1 AVGFDARLGGTTVS
15 DVTVERAHAMV
26 IAGGGGGLGSAMV
39 GDVRQQG
46 ERLELVAGYFVTTLR
61 DAVIASGG
69 RVPLTG
75 PLRIEAHARGVLTPA
90 LDVGVTGTLTG
101 QRLRSGTLGIANVS
115 GTLEGR
121 ATLAGVSGNAHIRAD
136 GIARQG
142 LPIGS
147 VTVDA
152 RGSSRGTITAHVQAR
167 PALANATIDVDARVT
182 LPPGGVGATKIELAG
197 HRVQTPR
204 GTWTGTGGRIQIAG
218 DRITIAGVR
227 SASGEARVAVDAGYG
242 LASETLELTA
252 SVDRFALAMIDPA
265 YAGTAS
271 GKVQLRRRGVRWDG
285 TAALTAAGVRIG
297 PERPAFDATVDVGV
311 AGRQVTV
318 DAKVTT
324 WQVGGARFVLDVEG
338 PRDLTDVLGWQR
350 LERSAVKSALLGLT
364 RIDLAAAGV
373 EAGGIVDGE
382 ILLAGAKTS
391 GTLSVRG
398 VSSPL
403 GDLAGDVS
411 FAPMDQ
417 GELGASST
425 LHIEDVGDA
434 TMAARI
440 AFPQRPFDPAAWKQL
455 GRGVLRVLTVSL
467 EDIAFD
473 PAKLASLGFA
483 LPYRGRADLSLA
495 VAAGASQAR
504 VVIDV
509 REVAGGALVAPI
521 DAHIE
526 GSIDGTETLGTVQV
540 RRARPA
546 AEAGEWP
553 EGAPLLA
560 KATARIPMTLDQWIA
575 TPAAARTAPLTANLE
590 LPEASVP
597 ELMTLFGRTE
607 VRKGTISGSVT
618 VAGTVAKPTGKGT
631 ILAKNVEVR
640 ARLPGRKIPALTS
653 LEIKG
658 SWDGAA
664 GNIEITGQESNGGT
678 LSITGRGR
686 PDQLPS
692 VHATINITNFDLSP
706 LTAFLT
712 GPAGAATGTLDTKL
726 SVAGLH
732 LGGKVRG
739 RIELLNGRVPLAP
752 QIGTLRDAHLV
763 VHLTDAGLTG
773 TVDGKLGSGT
783 IKMRGTA
790 ASDFAKLEVQGTVRK
805 ISPIGDL
812 EPILDADLTAVVRR
826 EPKLI
831 RADVKITN
839 ASIVVPEQ
847 TGRELLDAEVPEDL
861 YITSKRQPLAPK
873 PRVRATRAP
882 WLIATVELDSTTLQA
897 KEPFVVRSRFRAR
910 KLTVT
915 VGSLINVDGTVEIER
930 GEVEVFGRTY
940 RIDPGPDKIRF
951 DGLPDPALD
960 LRLTHD
966 FPTLTLVAS
975 IGGRVSKPELMMSS
989 QPGGYSEEELF
1000 AFFLGSD
1007 PGGDRTAASRDAAT
1021 GVGASYVSALVGQR
1035 VKKVLPID
1043 YFQCEPGT
1051 SAAGASCTFGR
1062 WLTANWFLAYKRREP
1077 RRDENPDHIQVQY
1090 YFGRRWLFEG
1100 GGFGNRVGGDI
1111 LWRKRW

>member
-1 AVGFDARLGGTTVS
+1 
-15 DVTVERAHAMV
+15 M
-26 IAGGGGGLGSAMV
+26 
-39 GDVRQQG
+39 
-46 ERLELVAGYFVTTLR
+46 
-61 DAVIASGG
+61 
-69 RVPLTG
+69 
-75 PLRIEAHARGVLTPA
+75 
-90 LDVGVTGTLTG
+90 
-101 QRLRSGTLGIANVS
+101 
-115 GTLEGR
+115 
-121 ATLAGVSGNAHIRAD
+121 
-136 GIARQG
+136 
-142 LPIGS
+142 S
-147 VTVDA
+147 V
-152 RGSSRGTITAHVQAR
+152 HLQAR
-167 PALANATIDVDARVT
+167 PALASATIDLDALVT
-182 LPPGGVGATKIELAG
+182 LPPGGVGTTKISLAG

-204 GTWTGTGGRIQIAG
+204 GTWIGSGGRIEVAG
-218 DRITIAGVR
+218 DRVTVAGVR
-227 SASGEARVAVDAGYG
+227 SASGDARVAVDAGYG

-252 SVDRFALAMIDPA
+252 SVDRIAMAMIDPA
-265 YAGTAS
+265 YRGTAS
-271 GKVQLRRRGVRWDG
+271 AKVKLRRRGVRWDG
-285 TAALTAAGVRIG
+285 TATLTAAGVGIAPG
-297 PERPAFDATVDVGV
+297 RPAFDATVDIGV

-338 PRDLTDVLGWQR
+338 PRDLTDVVGWQR

-373 EAGGIVDGE
+373 KAGGIVDGE

-403 GDLAGDVS
+403 GDLAGDVA

-483 LPYRGRADLSLA
+483 LPYRGRADVSLA

-504 VVIDV
+504 VVVDV
-509 REVAGGALVAPI
+509 REVAGGVLLAPI

-575 TPAAARTAPLTANLE
+575 TPAAAQTAPLTATLE

-597 ELMTLFGRTE
+597 ELLTLFGRTE
-607 VRKGTISGSVT
+607 VRKGTVSGSIT

-640 ARLPGRKIPALTS
+640 PRLAGRKVPALTS

-658 SWDGAA
+658 SWDGAI
-664 GNIEITGQESNGGT
+664 GNVEITGRESTGGT

-686 PDQLPS
+686 PDQLRS
-692 VHATINITNFDLSP
+692 VHATIDITKFDLSP

-712 GPAGAATGTLDTKL
+712 GPVGAASGLLDTKL

-739 RIELLNGRVPLAP
+739 RITLLNGRVPLAP
-752 QIGTLRDAHLV
+752 QIGTLRDANLV
-763 VHLTDAGLTG
+763 IDLTDAGLTG
-773 TVDGKLGSGT
+773 KLDGKLGGGT
-783 IKMRGTA
+783 IKLRGTA
-790 ASDFAKLEVQGTVRK
+790 AADFAKLEVQGEVRK
-805 ISPIGDL
+805 ISPIGEV
-812 EPILDADLTAVVRR
+812 EPVIDADLTAVVRR
-826 EPKLI
+826 EPKLL

-839 ASIVVPEQ
+839 ARIVVPQQ
-847 TGRELLDAEVPEDL
+847 TGRELLDADVPEDL
-861 YITSKRQPLAPK
+861 YITSKLQPLVLA
-873 PRVRATRAP
+873 PRVRPTRAP
-882 WLIATVELDSTTLQA
+882 WLVATVELASTTLQA
-897 KEPFVVRSRFRAR
+897 KEPFVVRSRF
-910 KLTVT
+910 
-915 VGSLINVDGTVEIER
+915 
-930 GEVEVFGRTY
+930 
-940 RIDPGPDKIRF
+940 
-951 DGLPDPALD
+951 
-960 LRLTHD
+960 
-966 FPTLTLVAS
+966 
-975 IGGRVSKPELMMSS
+975 
-989 QPGGYSEEELF
+989 
-1000 AFFLGSD
+1000 
-1007 PGGDRTAASRDAAT
+1007 
-1021 GVGASYVSALVGQR
+1021 
-1035 VKKVLPID
+1035 
-1043 YFQCEPGT
+1043 
-1051 SAAGASCTFGR
+1051 
-1062 WLTANWFLAYKRREP
+1062 
-1077 RRDENPDHIQVQY
+1077 
-1090 YFGRRWLFEG
+1090 
-1100 GGFGNRVGGDI
+1100 
-1111 LWRKRW
+1111 